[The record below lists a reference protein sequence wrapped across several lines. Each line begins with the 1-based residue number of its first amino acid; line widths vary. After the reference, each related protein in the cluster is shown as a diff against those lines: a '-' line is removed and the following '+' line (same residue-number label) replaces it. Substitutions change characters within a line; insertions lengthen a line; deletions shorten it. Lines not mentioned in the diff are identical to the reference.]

1 MGDFGF
7 SILLGLD
14 LRSGFIAGFPLII
27 IFMIILGYA
36 AQSKAEK
43 QYRTFQLLS
52 NHFIDSLRG
61 IDTLKLLGSAKIWKS
76 IFASSERFR
85 KATMGSLRV
94 GILSTFALDFYN
106 IVHRCGCGFTGA
118 AFDQ

>member
-1 MGDFGF
+1 M
-7 SILLGLD
+7 
-14 LRSGFIAGFPLII
+14 PPKV
-27 IFMIILGYA
+27 
-36 AQSKAEK
+36 KAEK

-85 KATMGSLRV
+85 KSNDGVVESRNSFHFCI
-94 GILSTFALDFYN
+94 GFFHN